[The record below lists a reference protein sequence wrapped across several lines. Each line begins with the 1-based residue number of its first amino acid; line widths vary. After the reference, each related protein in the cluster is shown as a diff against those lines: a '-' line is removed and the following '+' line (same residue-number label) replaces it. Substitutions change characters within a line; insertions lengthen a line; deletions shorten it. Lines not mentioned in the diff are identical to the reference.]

1 LPGFGPA
8 STRQAFSVTTV
19 AAVLP
24 SRGPSVEDTDLDL
37 FRALRELPVEKR
49 RAVQDILVARY
60 SGLVRWMAARYAG
73 PSVDIEDLRQVGY
86 VGLVLA
92 VQRFDPDR
100 GYEFSA
106 FARPT
111 VQGEIRRYFR
121 DKRRWIRLPRRLQ
134 EIKADLRQATDVLTQ
149 EFGRSPTVPELAD
162 RLGVDTDVVLEAIT
176 ADDVF
181 APVSLDAPVTSAG
194 EDAYSISDALGF
206 EDRHFEL
213 LSDCTCLLPLLHTLS
228 DRDRRLLHL
237 RFFEERTQSEIGQ
250 ELGVSQMHVS
260 RLLTKVLARLRDQL
274 HQD

>member
-1 LPGFGPA
+1 M
-8 STRQAFSVTTV
+8 RQAFRVTT
-19 AAVLP
+19 AAQVLV

-37 FRALRELPVEKR
+37 FRALRELPLEER
-49 RAVQDILVARY
+49 RAVQDILVARH

-100 GYEFSA
+100 GYEFAA

-134 EIKADLRQATDVLTQ
+134 EIKAELRQATDVLTQ
-149 EFGRSPTVPELAD
+149 ELGRSPTVPELAE
-162 RLGVDTDVVLEAIT
+162 RLAVDTDVVLEAIT

-181 APVSLDAPVTSAG
+181 APVSLDAPIAAVG
-194 EDAYSISDALGF
+194 EDSYTVSDALGF

-213 LSDCTCLLPLLHTLS
+213 LTDCTSLVPLLHTLS